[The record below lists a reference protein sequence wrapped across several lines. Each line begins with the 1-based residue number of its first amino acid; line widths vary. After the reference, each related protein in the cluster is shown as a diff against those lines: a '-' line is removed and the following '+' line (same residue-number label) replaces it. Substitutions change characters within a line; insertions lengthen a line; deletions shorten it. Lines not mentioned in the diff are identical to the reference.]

1 MIMLQGSSSRG
12 MDPFEREERREEERG
27 RLKKERR
34 DFRKHQEAVYK
45 TCIELKIIA
54 TMIYIIGKFCTNR
67 YWRSW
72 CPRLVQGG
80 RPGWRRRK

>member
-54 TMIYIIGKFCTNR
+54 TMI
-67 YWRSW
+67 
-72 CPRLVQGG
+72 
-80 RPGWRRRK
+80 

>member
-1 MIMLQGSSSRG
+1 

-34 DFRKHQEAVYK
+34 DFRKHQEAVRHR
-45 TCIELKIIA
+45 IED
-54 TMIYIIGKFCTNR
+54 YSNHDIIGKFCTDR